1 MKRLLLALGA
11 LLVLALIGTMLTAWW
26 YLDTDEV
33 KAPVLAG
40 HVEQGSLAHGGRQRK
55 WHAYIPGS
63 RPADPAL
70 VLILHGSTGDGKSML
85 ATTWHE
91 FNILAEQEGFIAVY
105 PDGFERHWNDCRAS
119 AAYSAN
125 QLDIDDVGFLAALVR
140 EFTAKHGVDPMRV
153 YAVGLSNGGQMAY
166 RLALET
172 PGLVAA
178 VAAIAANLPVEGNM
192 DCEPSG
198 EPVATLIINGTEDPV
213 NPYNGGLVQIF
224 GDSTRGHVLSASE
237 TARYW
242 AELAGYSDPGQKK
255 VWADRA
261 PDDGTT
267 IESIIWST
275 SGAPPVA
282 LITVV
287 GGGHT
292 IPHTRYRMPRLL
304 GRTSHEFD
312 ATRLIWAFFSGKEFP
327 TQALVREERDQ

>member
-1 MKRLLLALGA
+1 M
-11 LLVLALIGTMLTAWW
+11 MLTAWW
-26 YLDTDEV
+26 LLDSSEV
-33 KAPVLAG
+33 DAPALAG
-40 HVEQGSLAHGGRQRK
+40 RMEHGSLEHDGRRRT
-55 WHAYIPGS
+55 WHAYIPAS
-63 RPADPAL
+63 MTVRPPL
-70 VLILHGSTGDGKSML
+70 VLILHGSLGDGKSML
-85 ATTWHE
+85 EATRHE

-125 QLDIDDVGFLAALVR
+125 RLDIDDVGFLAALVQ
-140 EFTAKHGVDPMRV
+140 EFTAKHGVDPLQV
-153 YAVGLSNGGQMAY
+153 YATGLSNGGQMAY

-172 PGLVAA
+172 PDLVAA
-178 VAAIAANLPVEGNM
+178 VAAIAANLPVEDNM

-213 NPYNGGLVQIF
+213 NPYSGGLVEIF
-224 GDSTRGHVLSASE
+224 GDSTRGHVFSAGE
-237 TARYW
+237 TALYW
-242 AELAGYSDPGQKK
+242 ADLAGYSDPGRKE
-255 VWADRA
+255 VWADRV

-267 IESIIWST
+267 VESIIWST

-312 ATRLIWAFFSGKEFP
+312 ATRLIWVFFSGKDFP